1 MRIIMKDCNGKEI
14 HINDTVIWFDPDLQ
28 FRDVT
33 RFYNV
38 DKINGDI
45 VTISDRY
52 SEIEVFSNEI
62 EII

>member
-1 MRIIMKDCNGKEI
+1 MKNCNNVEI
-14 HINDTVIWFDPDLQ
+14 NIGDTVIWFDPDLQ

-45 VTISDRY
+45 ITISDKY
-52 SEIEVFSNEI
+52 SEIEVFPHEI